1 MILSAVVADSAA
13 IPFPSPDS
21 SSLRQLAEREVT
33 EVGDANFFLDF
44 FLWVLT
50 VEVFAYLPEFFF
62 VP

>member
-1 MILSAVVADSAA
+1 
-13 IPFPSPDS
+13 
-21 SSLRQLAEREVT
+21 LAEREVT

>member
-1 MILSAVVADSAA
+1 M
-13 IPFPSPDS
+13 
-21 SSLRQLAEREVT
+21 
-33 EVGDANFFLDF
+33 GDANFFLDF

>member
-1 MILSAVVADSAA
+1 MRI
-13 IPFPSPDS
+13 
-21 SSLRQLAEREVT
+21 
-33 EVGDANFFLDF
+33 FFLDF